1 MHFLRKSSK
10 MALIGSEKMFN
21 SHVHTQYSHDCSTP
35 MEAMFI
41 AAIREKVSGIA
52 ITDHCNADFCVSD
65 NSYMN
70 ILKSAN
76 EARLLRDKYSSQ
88 LKVGVGI
95 ELSDVLRKKDYAARL
110 MKAIKPDCVII
121 SVHNLMINNL
131 PAHISRMNFAN
142 MSDCEAYDI
151 IRMYFSDLAATVKEA
166 DFDICAH
173 LTLPLRYTNG
183 VYGKK
188 LALRDFTT
196 EIEKILSTLI
206 GRQKALEINT
216 SDVHHQLFDFMPG
229 EDIVSLY
236 YNMGGRLVTIGTDA
250 HLPQNISSGFTDAQK
265 MLKKIGFDSYMF
277 YQNRKPLSIPL

>member
-1 MHFLRKSSK
+1 
-10 MALIGSEKMFN
+10 MFN
-21 SHVHTQYSHDCSTP
+21 SHIHTQYSHDCTTP

-41 AAIREKVSGIA
+41 AAIREKLSGIA

-70 ILKSAN
+70 ILKSAD
-76 EARLLRDKYSSQ
+76 EARRLGEKYASQ
-88 LKVGVGI
+88 IKTGVGI

-110 MKAIKPDCVII
+110 IKAIKPDCVII

-131 PAHISRMNFAN
+131 PQHISRMNFAD
-142 MSDCEAYDI
+142 MSDSQAYDI
-151 IRMYFSDLAATVKEA
+151 IRQYFSDLVRTAKEA

-188 LALRDFTT
+188 LTLQDFTT

-206 GRQKALEINT
+206 SRKKALEINT
-216 SDVHHQLFDFMPG
+216 SDVNHQLYDFMPN
-229 EDIVSLY
+229 ENIVRLY
-236 YNMGGRLVTIGTDA
+236 YDMGGRLVTIGTDA
-250 HLPQNISSGFTDAQK
+250 HLPQNISSGFSEAEK
-265 MLKKIGFDSYMF
+265 MLKKIGFDRYMF
-277 YQNRKPLSIPL
+277 YQNRKPLSISL